1 VLGSAASLPPR
12 PPLLVLPES
21 VRAVGYAV
29 DDHDVIVSTLA
40 ELKPEGMPEGAVLKR
55 RAEFLAGR
63 LAALHALQSLGLGSE
78 LWPGRREDGSPS
90 WPKSTVGSITH
101 GAGRA
106 LCVVARRADFR
117 SLGIDAERLLDERAK
132 PELLERI
139 CGEDERRVLEAGL
152 PLSEPQRVSVA
163 FSAKESLFKCLYPLV
178 QKYMD
183 FQAARVV
190 AVSAL
195 EQPAFVVGELEL
207 ELSVA
212 WSEDFPAGLRL
223 KASFVVGADHV
234 ETAVLLTP

>member
-1 VLGSAASLPPR
+1 LLELPAS
-12 PPLLVLPES
+12 VT
-21 VRAVGYAV
+21 VVGYAV
-29 DDHDVIVSTLA
+29 EDHEAIVSALS
-40 ELKPEGMPEGAVLKR
+40 ELKPPGMPEGAVLKR

-78 LWPGRREDGSPS
+78 PGPGRRDDGSPS
-90 WPKSTVGSITH
+90 WPEPAVGSITH

-106 LCVVARRADFR
+106 LCAVARRTDFR

-139 CGEDERRVLEAGL
+139 CGDAERRVLAGL

-183 FQAARVV
+183 FSAARVV
-190 AVSAL
+190 RVAAL
-195 EQPAFVVGELEL
+195 EQPAFVVGELGL

-212 WSEDFPAGLRL
+212 WSEAFPAGLQL
-223 KASFVVGADHV
+223 SAAFVVSPDHV
-234 ETAVLLTP
+234 ETAVWLAA